1 MDCLNYSAR
10 DTLPLSGTRV
20 IDFTHVIAG
29 PFCTMMLAHMGAD
42 VVKVERPGAGDSLR
56 NIPGYEGREGHPD
69 YFNSVNSQAQHSL
82 KSKGSNPTASGRG
95 SDTRGRCGSGK
106 FQTRHRR
113 QDWSRFQGDAEG
125 KS

>member
-42 VVKVERPGAGDSLR
+42 VVKVEQSLVR
-56 NIPGYEGREGHPD
+56 VTHFAIFLGMRVGKGIQIILTLLTIP
-69 YFNSVNSQAQHSL
+69 SA
-82 KSKGSNPTASGRG
+82 A
-95 SDTRGRCGSGK
+95 
-106 FQTRHRR
+106 
-113 QDWSRFQGDAEG
+113 
-125 KS
+125 